1 MDPDSAAGVP
11 QRSPSD
17 PSGATVATAGGTA
30 PSAPNGRSLATLE
43 RAVLA
48 AIGAAGVPSLGL
60 ALLEDGA
67 VTWERQLGVQIMD
80 AGRAVDGRM
89 VFEAA
94 SLAKPPV
101 ALAALLLC
109 EQGLLDLDLPLS
121 LLVPEY
127 SAWGL
132 DPADPRLTDITARQ
146 VLSHSSG
153 MGNWE
158 PATIGRIAFVPGT
171 RFAYSGEGYMYL
183 QAAIEA
189 LTGLPLAAYMRDSIL
204 APLGMD
210 DSSYTWRP
218 DYAGRAA
225 RGHGPRDEGAGS
237 RWAEAHAAFSLCTT
251 AADYARFCRALLDPA
266 PLGLG
271 PALTAQMFRPQVRI
285 DDTLSW
291 GLGWG
296 LALTA
301 SGECFWQWGDLGDF
315 QAYAIGSR
323 AHRHALVV
331 LTNGA
336 GGLSVAARIAT
347 IAFSAEYATPIDWVL
362 ATGS

>member
-1 MDPDSAAGVP
+1 MDSDSADGVP
-11 QRSPSD
+11 QRPPSD
-17 PSGATVATAGGTA
+17 PSGPQVGTA
-30 PSAPNGRSLATLE
+30 DGTTPRAPNGHSLATLE
-43 RAVLA
+43 RAVVA
-48 AIGAAGVPSLGL
+48 AIGAAGVPGLAL

-67 VTWERQLGVQIMD
+67 VTWERQFGVRSID
-80 AGRAVDGRM
+80 AGPEVDGET

-109 EQGLLDLDLPLS
+109 EHGLLDLDLPLS
-121 LLVPEY
+121 VLVPEY

-132 DPADPRLTDITARQ
+132 DPDDPLLSEITARQ

-158 PATIGRIAFVPGT
+158 PATIGRIGFIPGT

-183 QAAIEA
+183 QAAMEA
-189 LTGLPLAAYMRDSIL
+189 LTGLPLAAHMRASIL
-204 APLGMD
+204 GPLGMD
-210 DSSYTWRP
+210 DSSYAWRP
-218 DYAGRAA
+218 DYSARAA

-237 RWAEAHAAFSLCTT
+237 RWSEASAAFSLYTT

-271 PALTAQMFRPQVRI
+271 PALTAQMFRPQMRI
-285 DDTLSW
+285 DDALSW

-347 IAFSAEYATPIDWVL
+347 LAFSAEYATPIDWVL

>member
-1 MDPDSAAGVP
+1 MEAAGV
-11 QRSPSD
+11 
-17 PSGATVATAGGTA
+17 SG
-30 PSAPNGRSLATLE
+30 LA
-43 RAVLA
+43 
-48 AIGAAGVPSLGL
+48 L

-67 VTWERQLGVQIMD
+67 VAWECQLGVRNTGTGQPVE
-80 AGRAVDGRM
+80 AGTI
-89 VFEAA
+89 FEAA

-109 EQGLLDLDLPLS
+109 ERGLLDLDLPLS
-121 LLVPEY
+121 LLVPQY

-132 DPADPRLTDITARQ
+132 DPDDPRLAEVTARQ

-153 MGNWE
+153 MGNWD
-158 PATIGRIAFVPGT
+158 PATIGRVAFTPGE

-183 QAAIEA
+183 QAAIES
-189 LTGLPLAAYMRDSIL
+189 LTDLPLAAHMRDAVL
-204 APLGMD
+204 DPLGMS

-218 DYAGRAA
+218 DYADRSASGR
-225 RGHGPRDEGAGS
+225 GPRGDGAGS
-237 RWAEAHAAFSLCTT
+237 RWSEAHAAFSLYTN

-285 DDTLSW
+285 DDALSW

-347 IAFSAEYATPIDWVL
+347 LAFGAEYATPLDWVL
-362 ATGS
+362 ANDG

>member
-1 MDPDSAAGVP
+1 MDPDSADEIVP
-11 QRSPSD
+11 R
-17 PSGATVATAGGTA
+17 A
-30 PSAPNGRSLATLE
+30 PSGRSLAAIG
-43 RAVLA
+43 RVALA
-48 AIGAAGVPSLGL
+48 AMEAAGVPGL
-60 ALLEDGA
+60 ALALIEDGA
-67 VTWERQLGVQIMD
+67 MAWEGQFGARDVETGQPVE
-80 AGRAVDGRM
+80 AGT

-109 EQGLLDLDLPLS
+109 ERGLLDLDLPLS

-132 DPADPRLTDITARQ
+132 DPDDPRLSEITARQ

-153 MGNWE
+153 MGNWD
-158 PATIGRIAFVPGT
+158 PATIGRIAFTPGE

-183 QAAIEA
+183 QAAMEV
-189 LTGLPLAAYMRDSIL
+189 LTGLPLAAYMRDAVL
-204 APLGMD
+204 GPLGMH
-210 DSSYTWRP
+210 DSSYAWRP
-218 DYAGRAA
+218 DYEDRSAS
-225 RGHGPRDEGAGS
+225 GHGPRGDGAGS
-237 RWAEAHAAFSLCTT
+237 RWAAASAAFSLYTT

-271 PALTAQMFRPQVRI
+271 PALTAQMFRPQTRI
-285 DDTLSW
+285 DDALSW
-291 GLGWG
+291 CLGWG
-296 LALTA
+296 LVLTA

-315 QAYAIGSR
+315 QGYAIGSR

-336 GGLSVAARIAT
+336 GGLAVAARIAT
-347 IAFSAEYATPIDWVL
+347 LAFSAEYATPIEWVL
-362 ATGS
+362 ASDG